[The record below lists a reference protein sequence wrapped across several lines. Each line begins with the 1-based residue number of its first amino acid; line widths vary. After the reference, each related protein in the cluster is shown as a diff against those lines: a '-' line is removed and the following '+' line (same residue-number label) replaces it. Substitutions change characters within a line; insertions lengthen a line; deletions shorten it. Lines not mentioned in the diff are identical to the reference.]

1 MDEGESR
8 NRNFSSATFAMEVG
22 YTEMWPFGTDA
33 EFP

>member
-1 MDEGESR
+1 MEGGESR

-22 YTEMWPFGTDA
+22 YMDMWLFGTDS